1 MLASAIDGVSFH
13 LIENL
18 AAVPAG
24 LRGAVVAIGN
34 FDGVHRGH
42 QAVLDVAREEA
53 ARHGV
58 PALALT
64 FEPHPRTLFRPEAP
78 VFRLTPPDVKAEVM
92 DALGLDG
99 IVVVPFDRE
108 FASRSADDFIGD
120 VLIGALGMR
129 HAVTGHDFH
138 FGRDRQGSPSFLKA
152 AGADR
157 DFGVTVVSA
166 FSDEG
171 GALVSSSRVRAAL
184 EAGDIALANGLLG
197 YHWFVRATVRHG
209 DKRGRTLGFPTA
221 NMALGADCRLRHGI
235 YAVTLR
241 HDGKV
246 WQGVASYG
254 RRPTFD
260 DGAPLLE
267 VFVFDF
273 SGDLYGATVEVALHG
288 HIRDELKFDS
298 VDALVARMHRD
309 SDEARAML
317 AAARPLSALDLSIG
331 LVA

>member
-1 MLASAIDGVSFH
+1 MHGPATTDAPFH
-13 LIENL
+13 HIADL
-18 AAVPAG
+18 AAFPDE

-42 QAVLDVAREEA
+42 QAVLDVARDHA
-53 ARHGV
+53 ARLDV
-58 PALALT
+58 PAIAMT
-64 FEPHPRTLFRPEAP
+64 FEPHPRTLFKPDAP

-92 DALGLDG
+92 EALGLDG
-99 IVVVPFDRE
+99 VVVVPFTRD
-108 FASRSADDFIGD
+108 FAGRSADAFIGD
-120 VLIGALGMR
+120 VLIGTLGMR

-138 FGRDRQGSPSFLKA
+138 FGKGRQGSPAFLKA

-157 DFGVTVVSA
+157 GFGVTVVDG

-171 GALVSSSRVRAAL
+171 DNLVSSSRIRAAL
-184 EAGDIALANGLLG
+184 EAGDVTLANGLLG

-209 DKRGRTLGFPTA
+209 DKRGRLLGFPTA

-241 HDGKV
+241 HDGV
-246 WQGVASYG
+246 LHRGVASYG

-273 SGDLYGATVEVALHG
+273 SGDLYGAEVEVALHG
-288 HIRDELKFDS
+288 YIRPEAKFES
-298 VDALVARMHRD
+298 VEALVEQMGRD
-309 SDEARAML
+309 SDEARAIL
-317 AAARPLSALDLSIG
+317 AAARTLSPLDLAIG
-331 LVA
+331 LVG